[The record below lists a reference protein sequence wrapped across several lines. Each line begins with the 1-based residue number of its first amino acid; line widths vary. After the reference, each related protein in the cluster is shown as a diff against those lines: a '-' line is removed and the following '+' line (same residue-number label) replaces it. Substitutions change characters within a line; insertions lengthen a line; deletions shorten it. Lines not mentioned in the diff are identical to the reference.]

1 MPGRVVVSEYVDVT
15 HAFVEKEKVWAWST
29 PCSTRSRASSAPTSS
44 RVASGKPASGEDS
57 LIARYFRPLATDPG
71 AFGLDDDAAA
81 LKPDGNDIVVT
92 TDAIVE
98 GVHFLPDDPPD
109 TVARKALRVNL
120 SDLAAKGAIPAGF
133 VLTLAL
139 RHADEAWLTPFA
151 AALGEDASQFAC
163 PLLGGDTVSTPGP
176 LMVSVTAFG
185 RVPPGKMVHRS
196 GAKASERVM
205 VTGTI
210 GDAALGLAVLR
221 GGKVHAAATGTA
233 ARAALV
239 ERYRVPQP
247 RVALAEIVR
256 RYASAAMDVSD
267 GLAGDLTKLCG
278 VSGVSAVIDL
288 VSVPL
293 SDAARDLV
301 SRGIVGLETLIA
313 GGDDYEI
320 LCTLPEDRVEAFAQ
334 AARDAG
340 VTVSSIGTIVAGS
353 AVPKFIDAQGREIV
367 LERLSYSHF

>member
-1 MPGRVVVSEYVDVT
+1 M
-15 HAFVEKEKVWAWST
+15 
-29 PCSTRSRASSAPTSS
+29 
-44 RVASGKPASGEDS
+44 ASGKPASGEDA

-81 LKPDGNDIVVT
+81 LKPSGDDIVVT

-120 SDLAAKGAIPAGF
+120 SDLAAKGATPAGF

-139 RHADEAWLTPFA
+139 RGADEVWLKPFA
-151 AALGEDASQFAC
+151 AALGEDATQFKC

-185 RVPPGKMVHRS
+185 RVPTGKMIHRS
-196 GAKASERVM
+196 GAKPGERVM

-210 GDAALGLAVLR
+210 GDAALGLAVLK
-221 GGKVHAAATGTA
+221 GGKIHAAATDTA
-233 ARAALV
+233 ARETLV
-239 ERYRVPQP
+239 GRYRVPQP
-247 RVALAEIVR
+247 RVAMAEIVR
-256 RYASAAMDVSD
+256 EHASAAMDVSD

-278 VSGVSAVIDL
+278 VSDVSAVIDL
-288 VSVPL
+288 ASIPL

-320 LCTLPEDRVEAFAQ
+320 LCTIAEDRVDAFAQ
-334 AARDAG
+334 AVKRAG
-340 VTVSSIGTIVAGS
+340 VSVSSIGTVIAGNT
-353 AVPKFIDAQGREIV
+353 APKFIDAQGREIT
-367 LERLSYSHF
+367 LERRSYSHF